1 VTHNVPPLRAG
12 PARRTRPV
20 IGRLKPGILVRP
32 STIAL
37 LATAVLL
44 AGTRI
49 DAAAQPRTH
58 AVTGPGPDATYRV
71 AVARFS
77 HETCTFCP
85 GGDMGIED
93 WTRIREPFGGE
104 ALLREGGSYVT
115 GFVRKARE
123 YGDMELVGLTSPY
136 EAFGGSSR
144 AWTTKAAFD
153 HFVDMMLADLNAA
166 MPVHG
171 VYLALHGAMAVRDV
185 PRPEA
190 EIARRFREVVGPH
203 VPIVA
208 AFDLHGNEDQEF
220 LRWADGSFVTKHFPH
235 YDSWFQ
241 GERAATYLRRI
252 MRGEYRPV
260 TVTRR
265 VPVVTPTV
273 VQWTGAS
280 PVMDIMARARRWED
294 QYPGVYVSV
303 FLGFPWAD
311 VPDIGT
317 TVQVMTNGDAALA
330 QQAADDVA
338 SLIWRVREEYAH
350 GDYPL
355 PEAAV
360 TAAREAI
367 RTGARPVVLAD
378 YWDRPGDGT
387 WTLAELVKHDVPR
400 VIIAALTDA
409 PALDAIWEA
418 DLQPGAPFE
427 RAVGGYTGE
436 SAGSPVPITGTLR
449 WRGARWGYERVAVI
463 EFGHGSI
470 LILTPAYQQV
480 TSPQQLRFAGID
492 PDAFDVFVLKT
503 RVHFRRGF
511 DDNGYAPTIIIVDA
525 PGDWFGTTR
534 LDALRY
540 EHAPI
545 RELYPV
551 GRPQFRLP

>member
-1 VTHNVPPLRAG
+1 MS
-12 PARRTRPV
+12 
-20 IGRLKPGILVRP
+20 PGVA
-32 STIAL
+32 TI
-37 LATAVLL
+37 LATAALIA
-44 AGTRI
+44 AGAWSP
-49 DAAAQPRTH
+49 AAAQPRTH
-58 AVTGPGPDATYRV
+58 AVGGPGPDATYRV

-115 GFVRKARE
+115 GFVRRARE

-153 HFVDMMLADLNAA
+153 HFVGLMLADLRAA

-208 AFDLHGNEDQEF
+208 AFDLHGNEDEEF

-241 GERAATYLRRI
+241 GERAATYLRRV

-294 QYPGVYVSV
+294 QYPGVFVSV

-330 QQAADDVA
+330 EQAADDVA
-338 SLIWRVREEYAH
+338 SLIWRVREQYAH
-350 GDYPL
+350 GEYPL
-355 PEAAV
+355 PAEAVA
-360 TAAREAI
+360 TAREAI

-400 VIIAALTDA
+400 VIVAALTDQ

-418 DLQPGAPFE
+418 DLQPGARFE

-436 SAGSPVPITGTLR
+436 SAGAPVPIGGTLR
-449 WRGARWGYERVAVI
+449 WRGARWGYDRVAVI
-463 EFGHGSI
+463 EFGQGSI

-534 LDALRY
+534 LDALKY

-551 GRPQFRLP
+551 GAGARR